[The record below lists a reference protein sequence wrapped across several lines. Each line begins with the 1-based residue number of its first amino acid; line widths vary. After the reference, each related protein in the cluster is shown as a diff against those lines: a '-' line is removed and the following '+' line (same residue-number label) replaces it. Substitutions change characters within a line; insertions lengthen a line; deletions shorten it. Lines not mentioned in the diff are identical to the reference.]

1 MENWQTALAQLSE
14 LNVDL
19 LLAGGDLIRDGS
31 LHDFEF
37 EVIRSELE
45 SRSYPYYAI
54 PGNMDTGNKHADV
67 GGATG
72 RRDIQLSMT
81 RSHFKTASIQ

>member
-1 MENWQTALAQLSE
+1 MMENWQTALAQLSE
-14 LNVDL
+14 LNADL
-19 LLAGGDLIRDGS
+19 LLAGGDLIRDGR

-45 SRSYPYYAI
+45 LLLYPYCA
-54 PGNMDTGNKHADV
+54 GNMDTGNKHADV

-81 RSHFKTASIQ
+81 RSHFKTGSMQ

>member
-1 MENWQTALAQLSE
+1 MMENWQTALAQLSE
-14 LNVDL
+14 LNADL

-31 LHDFEF
+31 LHNFEF
-37 EVIRSELE
+37 EV
-45 SRSYPYYAI
+45 SRSVLELLLYPYCAI
-54 PGNMDTGNKHADV
+54 PGNMNTGNKHADV

-81 RSHFKTASIQ
+81 RSHFKTGSM